1 MGGGR
6 KITGRLKA
14 YFLDSSIDIKER
26 TFMLFSSAVLV
37 ALFLAV
43 PFGLIMRE
51 PLSATISTLIG
62 AVFFTLYVFYS
73 FKTKRIRS
81 AKIVLSIILI
91 FIFLPAMFFTNGGVE
106 GGAPIWLLLGT
117 FYIALIL
124 EGKFKVAMFICE
136 GAVMLGTWITGYYY
150 PQYVTTYS
158 KWGNYFDTFAALFIV
173 SAIICV
179 IVMFYIALSK
189 KEEEHKNVERL
200 FTQTA
205 MALVNAID
213 AKDVYTHGHS
223 ARVAEYSKKIAE
235 AAGKS
240 PEECEKIYYVALLH
254 DVGKIGIP
262 DRIINKRGRLT
273 DDEYAAVKEHAAWG
287 ASILKDITAYPYLSV
302 GAHFHHERYDGQGY
316 PNGLKGT
323 DIPEIARIISVAD
336 AYDAMTSS
344 RSYRDPI
351 PQQKVREELVEC
363 SGTQFD
369 PKFANIMIHF
379 IDEDTKYKMKQKDV
393 LHQPTIDDVLVV
405 GGYRDDVSTGIHVT
419 PHTVTI
425 NVKIGPTKPG
435 IAPKPSLV
443 LFDSLDGRYHDN
455 EKDIKEFL
463 YFEYCELGFDGTW
476 TNAGARKIESKEIE
490 DPDCMMR
497 PGRYRIEASRFKD
510 HALIRI
516 TGSDKTYGATVKT
529 YETIIAMPDSARYSY
544 IGFTGENCTVSD
556 MTIERSKDMIDE
568 NFIPRIAK
576 EITFL
581 NGPEG
586 DIPNIQINGY
596 RADSTKGVPVRD
608 GMKIVF
614 HTMSLPTAR
623 LVWHCPTCV
632 IFSSDDGTVKGP
644 NYKEFAL
651 MRLDGETWKAGD
663 DSDCELLVDRHDF
676 NGWDAWKQANKEG
689 YECTIDFKRDGSRII
704 ASTENAGISV
714 KSTTDVKVEVPEIY
728 VALSGD
734 QVALTNIRVIDSSQ
748 A

>member
-1 MGGGR
+1 
-6 KITGRLKA
+6 
-14 YFLDSSIDIKER
+14 
-26 TFMLFSSAVLV
+26 MLFSSAVLV

-62 AVFFTLYVFYS
+62 AVFFSLYVLYA
-73 FKTKRIRS
+73 FKAKRIRI
-81 AKIVLSIILI
+81 AKIILSIILI

-117 FYIALIL
+117 FYVALIL
-124 EGKFKVAMFICE
+124 EGKFKIVMFISE
-136 GAVMLGTWITGYYY
+136 AVVMTATWIIGYRY

-158 KWGNYFDTFAALFIV
+158 KWGNYFDTLAALFIV
-173 SAIICV
+173 SLIIS
-179 IVMFYIALSK
+179 VMVAFYIRLSR

-205 MALVNAID
+205 TALVNAID
-213 AKDVYTHGHS
+213 AKDEYTHGHS

-240 PEECEKIYYVALLH
+240 PSECEEIYYVALLH

-262 DRIINKRGRLT
+262 DWIINKKGRLT
-273 DDEYAAVKEHAAWG
+273 DEEYAQIKEHAARG
-287 ASILKDITAYPYLSV
+287 AQILQDITVYPHLSI
-302 GAHFHHERYDGQGY
+302 GAHFHHERFDGKGY

-369 PKFANIMIHF
+369 PKFANIMIHL

-405 GGYRDDVSTGIHVT
+405 NEHRDDVSTGIHVT
-419 PHTVTI
+419 PRTVTI
-425 NVKIGPTKPG
+425 NIKVGPTKPG
-435 IAPKPSLV
+435 VPPKPSLV

-455 EKDIKEFL
+455 ERDVKEFL
-463 YFEYCELGFDGTW
+463 YFEYCEVGFDGTY
-476 TNAGARKIESKEIE
+476 TNDNARKIESKEIQ

-497 PGRYRIEASRFKD
+497 PGRYRIEATRFKD
-510 HALIRI
+510 HVLIRI
-516 TGSDKTYGATVKT
+516 TGSDKTYGASVRT
-529 YETIIAMPDSARYSY
+529 YETIVALPDSARYSY

-556 MTIERSKDMIDE
+556 MTIERAKDMIE
-568 NFIPRIAK
+568 ETAIPRIAE
-576 EITFL
+576 EITYL

-586 DIPNIQINGY
+586 DIPNIQIDGY
-596 RADSTKGVPVRD
+596 RCASTKGIPVRD
-608 GMKIVF
+608 GMQITF

-663 DSDCELLVDRHDF
+663 ESDCELLVDRHDF
-676 NGWDAWKQANKEG
+676 EGWDAWKKANKEG

-704 ASTENAGISV
+704 AYTENAGISV
-714 KSTTDVKVEVPEIY
+714 KSTTDVKVDVPEIY
-728 VALSGD
+728 VALTGD
-734 QVALTNIRVIDSSQ
+734 QVALTNIRVRLL
-748 A
+748 